1 MEPLGLMHL
10 DEFNILK
17 IKDIGK
23 LYDPCPTFLMNQ
35 MHEACSSLLTTVTI
49 TNSYYSPVLFLLST
63 TGDENSRKVMARG
76 YSSLCPLAHAFH
88 PTYLTYRLQFLCT
101 R

>member
-1 MEPLGLMHL
+1 MILVELLEAILLVEPLGLIHL

-35 MHEACSSLLTTVTI
+35 MHEACSSLLATITI
-49 TNSYYSPVLFLLST
+49 TNSNNSPVLFSA
-63 TGDENSRKVMARG
+63 K
-76 YSSLCPLAHAFH
+76 YCW
-88 PTYLTYRLQFLCT
+88 
-101 R
+101 